1 MLLFFIDLLETVTL
15 DMGDNMKISCVKAKE
30 DKKSFRIAQSIGMD
44 VYLVEQ
50 MEKVDE
56 VLDDLI
62 QKNYHTIFLSN
73 ELAGFSQKLMKDYYR
88 DKKINIIIAKSK
100 RIEK

>member
-1 MLLFFIDLLETVTL
+1 
-15 DMGDNMKISCVKAKE
+15 MGDNMKISCVKAKE
-30 DKKSFRIAQSIGMD
+30 DKKSFRIAQSFGMD

>member
-1 MLLFFIDLLETVTL
+1 
-15 DMGDNMKISCVKAKE
+15 MGDNMKISCVKAKE